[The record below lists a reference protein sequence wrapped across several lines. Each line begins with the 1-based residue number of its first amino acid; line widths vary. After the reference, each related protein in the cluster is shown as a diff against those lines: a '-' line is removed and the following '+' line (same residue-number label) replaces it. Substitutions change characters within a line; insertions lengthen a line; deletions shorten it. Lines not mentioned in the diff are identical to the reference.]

1 MRTAI
6 SCLVLSLSVCCLAQG
21 NQHPKKILTPEQI
34 AIQQSSKSYYAELTR
49 LRSAVTAAYDAEV
62 SREKTVDC
70 PNASN
75 TRDQITCLSH
85 EMDVTKANYT
95 AFTTA
100 LRAILALDSG
110 NSPDQAGP
118 TGNPATPAMNTA
130 AFDTAEAA
138 WHTYST
144 AECNAMDTFWRG
156 GTIVNSMVGEC
167 TLRVARSRLHE
178 LNNAYDMLLH
188 H

>member
-6 SCLVLSLSVCCLAQG
+6 SLLFLCLSVSCRAQG
-21 NQHPKKILTPEQI
+21 NPRPQKVLTPEQI
-34 AIQQSSKSYYAELTR
+34 VLQQKWNSYYAEVTR
-49 LRSAVTAAYDAEV
+49 LRSVGTAAYNAEV
-62 SREKTVDC
+62 AREKAGDC

-75 TRDQITCLSH
+75 TLGQVTCLFH
-85 EMDVTKANYT
+85 EVDVTEANYKT
-95 AFTTA
+95 FTTS

-110 NSPDQAGP
+110 DSSDQIGP
-118 TGNPATPAMNTA
+118 SGHPATPAMNTA
-130 AFDTAEAA
+130 AFDTSEIA
-138 WHTYST
+138 WHAYST

-167 TLRVARSRLHE
+167 HLRVARSRLHE
-178 LNNAYDMLLH
+178 LNDAYDMLLH